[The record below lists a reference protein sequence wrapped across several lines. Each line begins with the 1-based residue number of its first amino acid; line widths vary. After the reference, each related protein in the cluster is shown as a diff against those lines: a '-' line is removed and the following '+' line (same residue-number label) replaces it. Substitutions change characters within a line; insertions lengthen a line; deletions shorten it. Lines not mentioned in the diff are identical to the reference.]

1 MNPRRIVLMG
11 AVWACLVLGGAVAR
25 AGEASV
31 AASIGKLTSPDEAVR
46 LQAIDQ
52 LGARG
57 GKAAEAVAPL
67 TKLLQDSSPK
77 VRAHAARAL
86 GEIGAPARPAVA
98 ALIKLAK
105 DPDDTVR
112 RQVVK
117 AVMAIHPGPQVTV
130 PLCVKLLEDLDP
142 GVRIRI
148 LHAIAETGAKAVPA
162 LIVALKNF
170 MSKEWRR
177 ASAQRRGGGR
187 TPVQLDTA
195 VAESRYAVDSSSL
208 PADEAFDQ
216 QWALTLLDLT
226 VNRLRDEFAAA
237 GRPGDFEILK
247 SCLMVDRG
255 AIDYAA
261 VVVHLPAVDRP
272 ELRSPLPLGTTRIER
287 VTFNG
292 LTAARIKEL
301 RFQIRPCQWVE
312 VRNISLEPGRRTQV
326 EVVNALGHPQ

>member
-1 MNPRRIVLMG
+1 MPANSTERSNNGLVSGKSPLYDTRMSSEMPSSTGQRSFPNTRWSVVL
-11 AVWACLVLGGAVAR
+11 AATKR
-25 AGEASV
+25 ASPE
-31 AASIGKLTSPDEAVR
+31 AASALETLCRAYWYPLYAYARRCGQTPQDAQDLTQEFFCR
-46 LQAIDQ
+46 
-52 LGARG
+52 
-57 GKAAEAVAPL
+57 
-67 TKLLQDSSPK
+67 
-77 VRAHAARAL
+77 
-86 GEIGAPARPAVA
+86 
-98 ALIKLAK
+98 
-105 DPDDTVR
+105 
-112 RQVVK
+112 
-117 AVMAIHPGPQVTV
+117 
-130 PLCVKLLEDLDP
+130 LLEKHWFNLADP
-142 GVRIRI
+142 EKGRLR
-148 LHAIAETGAKAVPA
+148 TF
-162 LIVALKNF
+162 LIVALKHF
-170 MSKEWRR
+170 MAKEWRR